1 VVDVYGVGLHRLV
14 DQGLM
19 RKKRRGGERGRHVQ
33 KREDVF
39 DRSARKRRTTTIVKT
54 SFVEITAALEHVIDY
69 WDAEHRRQVHSTVR
83 KLIQLFKGR
92 LNTV

>member
-1 VVDVYGVGLHRLV
+1 
-14 DQGLM
+14 M
-19 RKKRRGGERGRHVQ
+19 Q